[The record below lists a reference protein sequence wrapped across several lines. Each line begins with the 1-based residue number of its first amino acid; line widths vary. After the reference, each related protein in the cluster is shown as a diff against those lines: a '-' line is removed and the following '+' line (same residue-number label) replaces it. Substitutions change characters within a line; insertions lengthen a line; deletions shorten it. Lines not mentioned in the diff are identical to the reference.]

1 MNYYELMIRRSRS
14 VEPPAPAIPTDY
26 VFYAPLTKDLNDI
39 SQYKRTLTCSGTA
52 PTFTTVD
59 GVECMALPSGSYIST
74 DDISG
79 ITLGDHSK
87 AICLWAKIAN
97 TFSSYNYPMLMT
109 LGHFGEDHG
118 CLHLIYGRYSKWY
131 AATWGGD
138 STFTSEYNINEVWNC
153 FIINYDAS
161 TSTYDVYLNGQLL
174 SSNVKPNIMNIK
186 SSAGITL
193 AGVKGGTASSYI
205 MPVTTYYRDV
215 LIYDRALTS
224 SEIEEISNLVDIT
237 YTITAQDLSCSFY
250 QKDETFGIQYT
261 SPGGTPTFEITSGEL
276 PNTISFNATTGQFTG
291 KGLTDADHTYN
302 LTVRLTAPNSTPAT
316 CNVTINTYMTARI
329 SITGKTFTFYTDGS
343 ESNTFTYK
351 SDEAVTF
358 ALESGTTLPSGIS
371 MSGNT
376 FNSDGTTTTGSYSV
390 VVRGTSQHNA
400 TGVTAT
406 MYFNVT
412 ANEITVT
419 TTELKFYTPKGVTS
433 KQVAYAT
440 SHFPITPVYALT
452 GTLPAGVTFDSST
465 GTFTSDGTQ
474 SSEETTS
481 VGVSVAS
488 STGLSTAGT
497 GTISI
502 QVYMTAPAV
511 PDDYILCVPLKTD
524 TVPEVGTFI
533 NKNSNW
539 TFGTAPDGTSA
550 IGNTSNSGF
559 SYSMAFDVP
568 TRVTGTKPIT
578 LSAWFYDLDGARN
591 FGLMGLGIK
600 SFNNILSPEYS
611 NSTSV
616 GFPWGERW
624 AGSAFGSEN
633 TLRPSA
639 NTWHNVTI
647 TFDMEYVR
655 WYTDGVLVGTSDN
668 ASNLSIGSSYLYL
681 GSRLDDSRPF
691 RGYIR
696 NYLVYD
702 RALDASEI
710 KGIYDKGID

>member
-1 MNYYELMIRRSRS
+1 MLIKRSRS

-26 VFYAPLTKDLNDI
+26 AFYAPFTEDLNDI
-39 SQYKRTLTCSGTA
+39 SQSKRTLTCSGSA

-59 GVECMALPSGSYIST
+59 GVECMSLPSGSYIST
-74 DDISG
+74 DDMSG

-87 AICLWAKIAN
+87 AICLWAKIAS
-97 TFSSYNYPMLMT
+97 TFSSGRYPMMMT
-109 LGHFGEDHG
+109 LGYYGVNHG
-118 CLHLIYGRYSKWY
+118 CLHLMYGHYSKWY

-138 STFTSEYNINEVWNC
+138 STFTSEYNINTAWNC

-174 SSNVKPNIMNIK
+174 SNSVKANIMNIP
-186 SSAGITL
+186 SNAGIML
-193 AGVKGGTASSYI
+193 AGVKGGDSNYI

-224 SEIEEISNLVDIT
+224 SEIEAISNMVDIT

-250 QKDETFGIQYT
+250 QKNESFGIQYT
-261 SPGGTPTFEITSGEL
+261 SPAGTPTFEIIEGTLPSSITFNTS
-276 PNTISFNATTGQFTG
+276 TGQFSG

-302 LTVRLTAPNSTPAT
+302 LVVRLTAKHSTPAT
-316 CNVTINTYMTARI
+316 CNVTIHTYMTARI
-329 SITGKTFTFYTDGS
+329 SITGKTFKFYTDGS
-343 ESNTFTYK
+343 ESNTFTYT

-358 ALESGTTLPSGIS
+358 ALESGTTLPSGIT

-412 ANEITVT
+412 ANAITVT

-433 KQVAYAT
+433 KQVAYTT
-440 SHFPITPVYALT
+440 SHFNITPVYTLS
-452 GTLPAGVTFDSST
+452 GTLPSGVTFDSST
-465 GTFTSDGTQ
+465 GIFTSDGTQ
-474 SSEETTS
+474 SADETQS
-481 VGVSVAS
+481 VSVTVAS
-488 STGLSTAGT
+488 STGRSTAGT
-497 GTISI
+497 GTVSI
-502 QVYMTAPAV
+502 QVYTTTPAV

-533 NKNSNW
+533 DKDLHW

-550 IGNTSNSGF
+550 IGNTSTSGF
-559 SYSMAFDVP
+559 SYSMKFDVP

-578 LSAWFYDLDGARN
+578 LSAWFYDLSGTN
-591 FGLMGLGIK
+591 NCGLMGLGTMN
-600 SFNNILSPEYS
+600 FNNILSLEYS
-611 NSTSV
+611 NSKEV
-616 GFPWGERW
+616 GFPWGEHW
-624 AGSAFGSEN
+624 AGSDFGTGN

-647 TFDMEYVR
+647 TFDTEYVR
-655 WYTDGVLVGTSDN
+655 LYTDGVLVGTSND

-681 GSRLDDSRPF
+681 GSRVNDSRPF

-702 RALDASEI
+702 RALGASEI
-710 KGIYDKGID
+710 QGIYGKGID